1 MSRPIFG
8 QTLEELLA
16 KTEKECER
24 RGMVKEKDTLL
35 KTLRDLV
42 EVYGY
47 SPKQICVFDQIKMGS
62 KEYEADIVVYRDEQ
76 RRSPYIVVETKAPRV
91 EGLSQAKSYA
101 SVIGASFAMWT
112 DGHDTETYDFSSDE
126 IISTIPHAS
135 QPCGSLLYGNR
146 VGTPLKPVRD
156 VNELRHVFER
166 LHGVI
171 RDIEKKAHE
180 RAFKIASRLI
190 YTKVYDEKNTPT
202 GRFYSFQVGFAE
214 KPSDVAQRIRNL
226 YSVARR
232 REPNIFPEDMGVSH
246 DLTLFKV
253 AKILGHVSLK
263 DTDLDIKGEAYQYF
277 LDVVFRGALGQYF
290 TPREIVRAMVEMVD
304 PTEDMKI
311 IDPAC
316 GTGGFLLYSLFDV
329 EKKLK
334 KLYDDIVSVR
344 EKLLEFAYYQL
355 YGVEVEDDIAQAAI
369 SSMILCDDAHSH
381 IIVADALAPWDD
393 LSRHGLEP
401 ESFDVVL
408 TNPPLGLYEQRREI
422 LNQFE
427 VGRNR
432 SRQLSQ
438 VLFVERGM
446 EFLKPGGL
454 MVTIMSEDALE
465 RDEDFIRYLK
475 GNTLI
480 RAVISL
486 PREAFIPYGANSKT
500 NILVIQK
507 PGPEVPPT
515 DEIFMA
521 EAKFVGYDTSGKRIE
536 KNDLPLIVDKWREFE
551 REHRYLE
558 VVRYG

>member
-8 QTLEELLA
+8 RTLEELLE
-16 KTEKECER
+16 KTERECEQ
-24 RGMVKEKDTLL
+24 RGMVKEKGPLL
-35 KTLRDLV
+35 KTLSDLV
-42 EVYGY
+42 KDYGY
-47 SPKQICVFDQIKMGS
+47 SPKQIGVFIPIRIGS
-62 KEYEADIVVYRDEQ
+62 KEFEPDIVVYKDEQ
-76 RRSPYIVVETKAPRV
+76 RHSPYIVIETKAPRK

-101 SVIGASFAMWT
+101 DVIRASFAMWT
-112 DGHDTETYDFSSDE
+112 DGHDTEVCDLSSNE
-126 IISTIPHAS
+126 IISTIPHAF
-135 QPCGSLLYGNR
+135 QPRGSLIYGNG
-146 VGTPLKPVRD
+146 VGISPKPIRD
-156 VNELRHVFER
+156 VNELRLIFGR
-166 LHGVI
+166 LHDVI
-171 RDIEKKAHE
+171 RDIEKKALE
-180 RAFKIASRLI
+180 RAFKIVSRLI
-190 YTKVYDEKNTPT
+190 YTKIYSEKNTPT
-202 GRFYSFQVGFAE
+202 KRFYPFQAGFAE
-214 KPSDVAQRIRNL
+214 KVPDVAQRIRKL
-226 YSVARR
+226 YSVARK
-232 REPNIFPEDMGVSH
+232 REPNIFPEDIGVSH
-246 DLTLFKV
+246 DLTLFRV
-253 AKILGHVSLK
+253 AKILGPVSLK

-304 PTEDMKI
+304 PTENMKI

-316 GTGGFLLYSLFDV
+316 GTGGFLLYSLFHV
-329 EKKLK
+329 KKKLK
-334 KLYDDIVSVR
+334 EQYDIVSVR

-381 IIVADALAPWDD
+381 IIVADALSPWED
-393 LSRHGLEP
+393 LRKHGLEP

-427 VGRNR
+427 VGRSR

-438 VLFVERGM
+438 VLFVERGV

-475 GNTLI
+475 ENTFI
-480 RAVISL
+480 RAIISL

-507 PGPEVPPT
+507 PGAEVPPT

-521 EAKFVGYDTSGKRIE
+521 EAKFVGYDTSGEHIE
-536 KNDLPLIVDKWREFE
+536 KNDLPLIVDKWCKFE